1 MKELM
6 KSASKK
12 LDFCTKLF
20 NLLIFQAIFLI
31 FFIYFIV
38 SRLYTGY
45 NPYKSI
51 EVENF
56 NISRQVLVFFHIQ
69 KTSGR
74 EFDTFLIKNLVYYY
88 QDMECPVFYRNRR
101 SISKNNPKNCDYA
114 KKKKKLFKWYWGR
127 KTAGWP
133 CGIHP
138 HYRILKSC
146 ITRYYPLSDPEKDFF
161 FFTMIREP
169 IKRYLSE
176 WHHASQGINWI
187 GSKQKGHCLYDNYKK
202 CFKGNRTWIYVELKE
217 FINCKY
223 NLGNNRQTLLLSDSS
238 YECENKTD
246 EKMLEE
252 AKNNLKSM
260 AFFGLTEYQNY
271 TQQLFLKI
279 FSKNFKLAKQFS
291 QSNKTFADNF
301 VKKSKQNKTDHIPYL
316 NRIKQLNHLDIQLYA
331 FGKDLFFK
339 RLKSFGIIQ

>member
-1 MKELM
+1 MKELI

-12 LDFCTKLF
+12 LL
-20 NLLIFQAIFLI
+20 NLIIFQAIFLI
-31 FFIYFIV
+31 IFLYFIA

-45 NPYKSI
+45 NAYKSI

-56 NISRQVLVFFHIQ
+56 NISRHVLVFLHIQ

-74 EFDTFLIKNLVYYY
+74 EFDTFLIKNLVYYN
-88 QDMECPVFYRNRR
+88 QDMECPVFYRGRI
-101 SISKNNPKNCDYA
+101 SISKNNSKNCDYA
-114 KKKKKLFKWYWGR
+114 KKKKFKWYWGR

-133 CGIHP
+133 CGVHP

-146 ITRYYPLSDPEKDFF
+146 ITKYYPLSDPKKDFF

-176 WHHASQGINWI
+176 WHHQSQGATWI
-187 GSKQKGHCLYDNYKK
+187 GPQQKGYCLHDNFKK
-202 CFKGNRTWIYVELKE
+202 CYQGNKDWKYVKLKE
-217 FINCKY
+217 FIDCKY
-223 NLGNNRQTLLLSDSS
+223 NLGNNRQTLHLSDSS

-246 EKMLEE
+246 ERMLEE
-252 AKNNLKSM
+252 AKKNLESM

-279 FSKNFKLAKQFS
+279 FSKNFKLAQKFS
-291 QSNKTFADNF
+291 QSNKTFADYF
-301 VKKSKQNKTDHIPYL
+301 LKKSKQNETDRIPYL
-316 NRIKQLNHLDIQLYA
+316 DKIKQLNNLDIQLYA

-339 RLKSFGIIQ
+339 RLKLFGIIQ